1 MNQHDTPAKVASTD
15 GLGPLVDAEMAE
27 YSDGAYADHGS
38 SRDQLQRFAAAVQAA
53 ERRRCASV
61 LRYWLTGH
69 APAAGTYE
77 AQCLEHVLD
86 GRPAPTGWT
95 ERA

>member
-1 MNQHDTPAKVASTD
+1 MMDYGPDGHVDGHDMLTD
-15 GLGPLVDAEMAE
+15 MVVRRVSE
-27 YSDGAYADHGS
+27 
-38 SRDQLQRFAAAVQAA
+38 AVAA
-53 ERRRCASV
+53 ERERCASV

-69 APAAGTYE
+69 TPAAWAYE

-95 ERA
+95 ESA